1 MFHLFLVLYAPLVQ
15 EQHLSVDLLLWNV
28 LPFGIKNYALLL
40 HWLVPEL
47 VAHSFLNCSS
57 QLMLVEKFEESF
69 TSSAAISLGS
79 AMA

>member
-1 MFHLFLVLYAPLVQ
+1 MFHLFRVVYVPLVQ
-15 EQHLSVDLLLWNV
+15 VQHLCVDLRLWNV

-47 VAHSFLNCSS
+47 VAHSFSNCSS

-69 TSSAAISLGS
+69 TSSAAIGLGS